1 MGLRV
6 KHMKLAVN
14 LSLPM
19 VADVMTA
26 IGVPVDER
34 NVGRALQAVSIPGVE
49 APDGPGGRWRIPR
62 RRLADVAA
70 ACLLRRRRRSHDRTA
85 YTLEGCLLDAAALI
99 MRHHELHQHV
109 PRRLAEAVTARREA
123 RLRAQRERQRRTE
136 ETERRRLKE
145 QREAWRRQQARE
157 RAERERWARKRA
169 EEEHER
175 VMDECYRLCFRQ
187 AYKAIGSPQGAHWP
201 ELPEAVQLRR
211 DFPHDRPARWAPP
224 GMFEK
229 VKEYMAARARWY
241 LAEEPDW
248 SRWVPE
254 YVPNRPW
261 PWRQP
266 ESDDDADPAR

>member
-1 MGLRV
+1 MDLPP
-6 KHMKLAVN
+6 N
-14 LSLPM
+14 LSLP
-19 VADVMTA
+19 VLADVLAELGAPMDR
-26 IGVPVDER
+26 G
-34 NVGRALQAVSIPGVE
+34 NVGRALQAVVIAGVE
-49 APDGPGGRWRIPR
+49 APGGPGDRWRLPR
-62 RRLADVAA
+62 RKLTDLVA
-70 ACLLRRRRRSHDRTA
+70 ACLYRRRRRSHDRSACTA
-85 YTLEGCLLDAAALI
+85 DGCLLDAAQML
-99 MRHHELHQHV
+99 MRHDELHRHV

-123 RLRAQRERQRRTE
+123 RLRVQRERQRQAE
-136 ETERRRLKE
+136 EDERRRLRE

-157 RAERERWARKRA
+157 QAERERWARRRQ
-169 EEEHER
+169 EEERER
-175 VMDECYRLCFRQ
+175 VMSECYRLCFRQ
-187 AYKAIGSPQGAHWP
+187 ACKAIGSPQGAHWP

-211 DFPHDRPARWAPP
+211 DFPHDRPARWAPPP